1 MLPGMF
7 KRQKTGSVVCVS
19 CGSLVGVNDEQC
31 YTCGRR
37 NPGLWGFAPLLRNL
51 GNDFEFVPLAL
62 YGCSAMYVF
71 SLLLTIKDGGDI
83 MGGGLFSMLQP
94 GDLAAIRL
102 GATGRY
108 PVLRLHMWWTV
119 LSAGWLHG
127 GALHILFNMMA
138 LRQIGPAAAEIYGGS
153 RVTIIYIV
161 SSACGFILSIYGPR
175 LPLIGGGA
183 PLTLGASA
191 AIFGL
196 VGALMYYGRSRGSSL
211 MTSQLTSY
219 VVSMAI
225 LGIIIPNIDNY
236 AHAGG
241 FIGGYLVAKG
251 LDPRKPA
258 GPLHVL
264 GAIVCLVA
272 TVLAILTSL
281 VFVNEQLKLLQ

>member
-1 MLPGMF
+1 M
-7 KRQKTGSVVCVS
+7 VCAS
-19 CGSLVGVNDEQC
+19 CGSLVGVNDEKC

-37 NPGLWGFAPLLRNL
+37 NPGLWGFAPLLRSL
-51 GNDFEFVPLAL
+51 GNDFEFVPLAV

-71 SLLLTIKDGGDI
+71 SLLLTIKDGADI
-83 MGGGLFSMLQP
+83 MGGGLFSLLHP
-94 GDLAAIRL
+94 GDLAALRL
-102 GATGRY
+102 GVTGRD
-108 PVLRLHMWWTV
+108 PVLGMHMWWTV

-138 LRQIGPAAAEIYGGS
+138 LRQIGPAAADIYGGS

-161 SSACGFILSIYGPR
+161 SSACGFILSIFGPP

-183 PLTLGASA
+183 PYTLGASA

-241 FIGGYLVAKG
+241 FFGGYLLGMG

-258 GPLHVL
+258 GPGHVL
-264 GAIVCLVA
+264 GAIVCMVA
-272 TVLAILTSL
+272 TVLAILASL
-281 VFVNEQLKLLQ
+281 VFVNEQVRLLR